1 MIFKGGG
8 VLTDLPVK
16 YIVFPGHNLNM
27 FKHTKGGV
35 VLAAYNY
42 EQVSKGRTTEI
53 HCSHRLLVG
62 CACVIMYT
70 S

>member
-1 MIFKGGG
+1 MTFKGGG

-42 EQVSKGRTTEI
+42 EQVSDRTATVI
-53 HCSHRLLVG
+53 HPSHRFLIG
-62 CACVIMYT
+62 CSCIILYT